1 MVVQVGDRS
10 DSETKTKGIVM
21 GCGGY
26 SRSNAEVEKLLAERL
41 RLEELER
48 EAREKEEA
56 DSQMESGMEKAV
68 DRQKSQE
75 IASSLRREVEVTR

>member
-26 SRSNAEVEKLLAERL
+26 SRSVEELLAERL